1 MAKYLV
7 LVIAAV
13 AMAGCTTYERRS
25 AAGGTAATHDV
36 SVQMDQDGSVRTYR
50 TYSTDFNL
58 REGDR
63 VQVQADG
70 KVAPL

>member
-1 MAKYLV
+1 V
-7 LVIAAV
+7 
-13 AMAGCTTYERRS
+13 R
-25 AAGGTAATHDV
+25 
-36 SVQMDQDGSVRTYR
+36 VQMDQDGSVR

>member
-1 MAKYLV
+1 MAKYAAL
-7 LVIAAV
+7 LIAV
-13 AMAGCTTYERRS
+13 ALAGCTTYEDRT
-25 AAGGTAATHDV
+25 AAGGTAPGTHDV
-36 SVQMDQDGSVRTYR
+36 NVQMDRDGSIR

-70 KVAPL
+70 KVGPL

>member
-13 AMAGCTTYERRS
+13 AMAGCTTYEQRS

-36 SVQMDQDGSVRTYR
+36 RVQMDQDNTVRTY
-50 TYSTDFNL
+50 TTDFSL
-58 REGDR
+58 RAGDR
-63 VQVQADG
+63 VQVQANG

>member
-25 AAGGTAATHDV
+25 AAGGTAATHEV
-36 SVQMDQDGSVRTYR
+36 SVQMDQDGSVR